1 MNGLSL
7 LNSFSLYLEI
17 GPDTLYALADEQ
29 GVELP
34 LERQANGRLT
44 AVGKEK
50 LAVGLQSFLKRKSWQ
65 PRTRAL
71 CAIGARGVSLR
82 RLTLP
87 AAAKDELQRLLL
99 LQIESEFPLP
109 PDQLAWGWQPVGEH
123 RPNGAA
129 KQDLLV
135 AAVKKDVVDDYSEVL
150 LRCGINPVFTL
161 AALARSRLA
170 PRPTESYALLDIG
183 AQSSEFILFDNGVP
197 TSIRVLSWGEQNQS
211 SANEALDGLAKSL
224 NGAATGRRLFLSG
237 RAEAVKELVAQ
248 RVGAGVICET
258 LPVPAGPGRSAAIVG
273 LKKSVEAEGPDLLLL
288 QSRQTGGRNG
298 LSQPTPRKWA
308 MAAAALLLGAL
319 LLPYAEAILMKPV
332 VVHKLT
338 AMNAGTNRLDKLDR
352 EMDFLQT
359 LKQSQPP
366 YLDALYLFAK
376 CAPQGSRIDSLNM
389 NRRGEVSMRGS
400 MRNADQVTEF
410 RSKLIASGFFYSVSV
425 EDQTPTPDRQKVNL
439 RIIALWKPIHELKQ
453 LAIGPTADE
462 IEKAKTRKDQPGGAP
477 GGMPMGMPM
486 GMPAG
491 VSFGGMP
498 PGAMP
503 SGLPPGIVLPDG
515 APPGAARPRTRP
527 PGGPVNM
534 STGDLPPG
542 VELPP
547 GAVPR
552 TMPPRMEGNQ

>member
-1 MNGLSL
+1 
-7 LNSFSLYLEI
+7 
-17 GPDTLYALADEQ
+17 
-29 GVELP
+29 
-34 LERQANGRLT
+34 
-44 AVGKEK
+44 
-50 LAVGLQSFLKRKSWQ
+50 
-65 PRTRAL
+65 
-71 CAIGARGVSLR
+71 
-82 RLTLP
+82 
-87 AAAKDELQRLLL
+87 
-99 LQIESEFPLP
+99 
-109 PDQLAWGWQPVGEH
+109 
-123 RPNGAA
+123 
-129 KQDLLV
+129 
-135 AAVKKDVVDDYSEVL
+135 
-150 LRCGINPVFTL
+150 
-161 AALARSRLA
+161 
-170 PRPTESYALLDIG
+170 LLDIG

-258 LPVPAGPGRSAAIVG
+258 LPVVPAGPGRTAAIVG
-273 LKKSVEAEGPDLLLL
+273 LKKSVEAQSPDLLLL
-288 QSRQTGGRNG
+288 QSRQTGARNG

-319 LLPYAEAILMKPV
+319 LLPYAEAILMKPI

-439 RIIALWKPIHELKQ
+439 RIIALWRPINELKQ

-462 IEKAKTRKDQPGGAP
+462 IEKAKNRKDQP

-491 VSFGGMP
+491 ISFGGMP

-503 SGLPPGIVLPDG
+503 SGLPPGVVLPDG
-515 APPGAARPRTRP
+515 APTGAARPRSRP

-552 TMPPRMEGNQ
+552 TAPPRMEGNQ